1 MRKTALL
8 ALAVTLASG
17 PSLAR
22 AYHHDVFYRHR
33 WDHHAYAYR
42 HRSDHHAYA
51 EAYRHGWD
59 HRGDTERL
67 QQPGLA
73 HAQIT
78 CGMVRAYVA
87 QVGLSQARA
96 MALSAGMTAA
106 QERRARRCLENGA

>member
-8 ALAVTLASG
+8 ALAVTLVSG

-22 AYHHDVFYRHR
+22 VHRHDVYRHR

-51 EAYRHGWD
+51 DAHRHAWD
-59 HRGDTERL
+59 HRDSVRKPEAAGT
-67 QQPGLA
+67 A

-106 QERRARRCLENGA
+106 EERRARRCLENGA